1 MHPVPVV
8 GMDELLTLLLV
19 LLVFAGFIFL
29 VQRSVKTLAI
39 LGVALGAVY
48 LLSYLGIVSP

>member
-1 MHPVPVV
+1 
-8 GMDELLTLLLV
+8 MDDLLTLLLV
-19 LLVFAGFIFL
+19 LLVFAAFIFL

-48 LLSYLGIVSP
+48 LLSYLGIVRL